1 MSKKE
6 KTLKQSK
13 REILITLLIMGII
26 AVTLTIVGFAVE
38 NLVILGFIGLLM
50 IAGTIYGGRD
60 TMQRLKRSYC
70 PACGKRYD
78 YEEDIAWEVSEVVE
92 NDKQV
97 TAMVE
102 FECKC
107 QSCEKTTDFRKK
119 FVISRYDAQ
128 KNRWVDSNIKQLAKR
143 YFLK

>member
-38 NLVILGFIGLLM
+38 NLTILGFIGLLM
-50 IAGTIYGGRD
+50 ILGTIYGGYD
-60 TMQRLKRSYC
+60 MMQRIKRSYC

-78 YEEDIAWEVSEVVE
+78 YEEDIAWDVGEVVE
-92 NDKQV
+92 TDKKV
-97 TAMVE
+97 TATVD

-107 QSCEKTTDFRKK
+107 QACEKTTEFSKK
-119 FVISRYDAQ
+119 FVISRYDEQ
-128 KNRWVDSNIKQLAKR
+128 KKKWVDSNIKQLAKR
-143 YFLK
+143 YFVK